1 MEYKFVVIGG
11 IMKTTLNIPKE
22 LIETA
27 MSLSKHRTKTETVI
41 VALNE
46 FIRLKK
52 IEKIL
57 EHEGKLQIENTWE
70 RSRHAR

>member
-1 MEYKFVVIGG
+1 
-11 IMKTTLNIPKE
+11 MKTTLNIPKE
-22 LIETA
+22 LIEAA
-27 MSLSKHRTKTETVI
+27 MSLSKRRTKTETVI
-41 VALNE
+41 VALHE